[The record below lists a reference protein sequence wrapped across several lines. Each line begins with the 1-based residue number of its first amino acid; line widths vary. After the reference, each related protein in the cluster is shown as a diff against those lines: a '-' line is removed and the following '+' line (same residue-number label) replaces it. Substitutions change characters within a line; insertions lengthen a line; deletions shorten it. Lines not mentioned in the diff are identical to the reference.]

1 MRKLLSYLKPYRG
14 RIALATLLMAVSA
27 VCNLLLPTLMS
38 NVLDKGVYGAAE
50 ADTFGYILKT
60 GAWML
65 GISLLSLGSVAGGY
79 WVVYHVI
86 SGYTW
91 SLRSALFR
99 QVHSMT
105 LAEVGRIG
113 ASNLVTR
120 STHDVGTLNW
130 VISMLCGSII
140 TIPLMFLG
148 GVFLC
153 MRKDFRLSLV
163 ILCAV
168 PLLIAAVL
176 LMSKRI
182 DKLWE
187 ISDEYCDRQNDLVRE
202 RLRGIRVIRAF
213 DREKYA
219 HGRITEA
226 TRVMADNIIRANVR
240 MAVIDPMAAFVLNAA
255 ALLIVYLGGL
265 RMERG
270 SGLTPG
276 DVFAMIQYINII
288 LGAIVSVSFAIVML
302 PHVRVAA
309 RRLSQVTESTGLEE
323 DSPAQGLR
331 FDGAIDLEGVSYSY
345 PGSALPALNRVK
357 LHIRP
362 GEWVSVIG
370 GTGSGKST
378 LAELLLDFRSPTE
391 GTLRFGVEGDGR
403 TDSSTPLRSAQNDGA
418 EATGNR
424 QQATEAV
431 GADAHIGPSSRL
443 RNAAELSPK
452 DVRANI
458 SCAMQKSMLYAG
470 TVAENLRMGK
480 PEATDEELWQA
491 LELAQ
496 IADFLR
502 DKPEGL
508 DFRLEPAAANIS
520 GGQKQR
526 LTIARALLK
535 DAPIYVFDDSFSAL
549 DFITEARVRKALNT
563 RLAGRT
569 RIVITQRVVSAMHC
583 DRIFVLSDGALV
595 GAGTHA
601 QLLESCPIYREIY
614 LSQTGGGAL

>member
-1 MRKLLSYLKPYRG
+1 MRKLFSYLKPYKW
-14 RIALATLLMAVSA
+14 RIALVTFLMAISA

-60 GAWML
+60 AGWML
-65 GISLLSLGSVAGGY
+65 GISLLSLASVAGGY

-99 QVHSMT
+99 KVHGMT

-140 TIPLMFLG
+140 IIPLMFLG

-168 PLLIAAVL
+168 PLLIGVVL
-176 LMSKRI
+176 LMSKKI

-187 ISDEYCDRQNDLVRE
+187 ISDEYCDKQNDLVRE

-219 HGRITEA
+219 HGRITDA

-240 MAVIDPMAAFVLNAA
+240 MAIIDPMAAFALNTA
-255 ALLIVYLGGL
+255 ALVIVYLGGV

-309 RRLSQVTESTGLEE
+309 KRLSQVTESTGME
-323 DSPAQGLR
+323 DDRPAENIR
-331 FDGAIDLEGVSYSY
+331 FSGAIDLENVGYTY
-345 PGSALPALNRVK
+345 PGSALPALSSVN
-357 LHIRP
+357 LHVRP

-378 LAELLLDFRSPTE
+378 LAELLLAFRPPTE
-391 GTLRFGVEGDGR
+391 GSLRFG
-403 TDSSTPLRSAQNDGA
+403 T
-418 EATGNR
+418 
-424 QQATEAV
+424 V
-431 GADAHIGPSSRL
+431 GAAIGRPLEAGAPEL
-443 RNAAELSPK
+443 RDVNDISPK
-452 DVRANI
+452 DVRGNI
-458 SCAMQKSMLYAG
+458 SCALQKSMLYAG

-480 PEATDEELWQA
+480 PDAGDEELWAA

-502 DKPEGL
+502 EKPEGL
-508 DFRLEPAAANIS
+508 NFKLEPAATNIS

-526 LTIARALLK
+526 LAIARAILK

-549 DFITEARVRKALNT
+549 DFLTEAKVRKALNEK
-563 RLAGRT
+563 LAGRT

-583 DRIFVLSDGALV
+583 DRIFVLADGALV

-601 QLLESCPIYREIY
+601 ELLESCSIYREIY
-614 LSQTGGGAL
+614 LSQTGGGVA

>member
-1 MRKLLSYLKPYRG
+1 MRKLLSFLKPYRG
-14 RIALATLLMAVSA
+14 RIALATFLMAISA

-60 GAWML
+60 AAWML
-65 GISLLSLGSVAGGY
+65 GISLLSLASVAGGY

-99 QVHSMT
+99 KVHTMT

-140 TIPLMFLG
+140 IIPLMFLG

-163 ILCAV
+163 ILCVV
-168 PLLIAAVL
+168 PLLIGAVL
-176 LMSKRI
+176 LMSKKI
-182 DKLWE
+182 DHLWE
-187 ISDEYCDRQNDLVRE
+187 VSDEYCDKQNDLVRE

-213 DREKYA
+213 DRERYA
-219 HGRITEA
+219 HERITDA

-240 MAVIDPMAAFVLNAA
+240 MAIIDPMAAFVLNTA
-255 ALLIVYLGGL
+255 ALLIIYLGGV

-288 LGAIVSVSFAIVML
+288 LGAIISVSFAIVML

-309 RRLSQVTESTGLEE
+309 KRLSQVTESTGLE
-323 DSPAQGLR
+323 DDRPARGLR
-331 FDGAIDLEGVSYSY
+331 FSGAVDLDHVSFTY
-345 PGSALPALNRVK
+345 PGSSLPALTDLD
-357 LHIRP
+357 LHIGP
-362 GEWVSVIG
+362 GEWVSIIG

-378 LAELLLDFRSPTE
+378 LAELLLAFRAPTE
-391 GTLRFGVEGDGR
+391 GSLRFDG
-403 TDSSTPLRSAQNDGA
+403 
-418 EATGNR
+418 
-424 QQATEAV
+424 TEV
-431 GADAHIGPSSRL
+431 T
-443 RNAAELSPK
+443 ELSPK
-452 DVRANI
+452 DVRENI
-458 SCAMQKSMLYAG
+458 SCSLQKSMLYAG

-480 PEATDEELWQA
+480 PDASDEELWDA

-496 IADFLR
+496 VADFIR
-502 DKPEGL
+502 EQPEGL
-508 DFRLEPAAANIS
+508 NFKLEPAATNVS

-526 LTIARALLK
+526 LAIARAILK
-535 DAPIYVFDDSFSAL
+535 EAAIYIFDDSFSAL
-549 DFITEARVRKALNT
+549 DFLTEAKVRKALNEK
-563 RLAGRT
+563 LAGRT
-569 RIVITQRVVSAMHC
+569 RIVITQRVVSAMHS
-583 DRIFVLSDGALV
+583 DRIFVLADGALV

-601 QLLESCPIYREIY
+601 ELLESCSIYREIF
-614 LSQTGGGAL
+614 LSQTGGGVA